1 MKGTHELGSSTT
13 RRRFAAGLVGG
24 FAALAIGAA
33 PFMHD
38 SASLD
43 VDVDVVDYGYAAE
56 TGELSLEGLPT
67 DEVPGVDRVE
77 LELANHGAEL
87 VPLFYT
93 WDQKRKT
100 RHNWEIQEGP
110 VPLGAGET
118 ARYRLVAPGEDA
130 RMNAGYPAQITVFEK
145 GAQRWKSI
153 RFTPDE
159 YLGGGI

>member
-43 VDVDVVDYGYAAE
+43 VDVDVVDYGYADPTAE
-56 TGELSLEGLPT
+56 QLDEDPT
-67 DEVPGVDRVE
+67 APDVDVVE
-77 LELANHGAEL
+77 LELTNHGDEL

-130 RMNAGYPAQITVFEK
+130 RMNAGYPAQITVFET

>member
-43 VDVDVVDYGYAAE
+43 VDVDVVDYGYADPSAE
-56 TGELSLEGLPT
+56 ELDEDPT
-67 DEVPGVDRVE
+67 APDVDVVE
-77 LELANHGAEL
+77 LELANHGDEL

>member
-33 PFMHD
+33 PIMHD
-38 SASLD
+38 STALD
-43 VDVDVVDYGYAAE
+43 VDVDVVDYGYADPSAE
-56 TGELSLEGLPT
+56 QLDEDPT
-67 DEVPGVDRVE
+67 APDVDVVE
-77 LELANHGAEL
+77 LELANHGDEL

-110 VPLGAGET
+110 VPVDAGET
-118 ARYRLVAPGEDA
+118 ARYRLVAPGDDA

-153 RFTPDE
+153 QFTPDE

>member
-33 PFMHD
+33 PSMHD

-43 VDVDVVDYGYAAE
+43 VDVDVVDYGYADATAE
-56 TGELSLEGLPT
+56 QLDEDPT
-67 DEVPGVDRVE
+67 APDVDVVE
-77 LELANHGAEL
+77 LELANHGDEL

-110 VPLGAGET
+110 VPIGAGET

-145 GAQRWKSI
+145 GAQRWQSTQ
-153 RFTPDE
+153 FTPDE

>member
-43 VDVDVVDYGYAAE
+43 VDVDVVDYGYADPSAE
-56 TGELSLEGLPT
+56 ELDEDPT
-67 DEVPGVDRVE
+67 APDVDVVE
-77 LELANHGAEL
+77 LELANHGDEL

-110 VPLGAGET
+110 VPVGAGET
-118 ARYRLVAPGEDA
+118 VRYRLVAPGEDA

>member
-43 VDVDVVDYGYAAE
+43 VDVDVVDYGYADPSAE
-56 TGELSLEGLPT
+56 QLDEDPT
-67 DEVPGVDRVE
+67 APDVDVVE
-77 LELANHGAEL
+77 LELANHGDEL